1 MRRKPRIITWFKV
14 GLLLGLFGLAGALC
28 TPYPERLYNRL
39 FGPPKVKVVEREVI
53 REVPAEAPP
62 AQELPPITTPALGHT
77 EPWRPEDNFTMPEIV
92 LPPFPPPLPERVE
105 AGLFTHLSEFFRRGT
120 YQTHLQSMVN
130 FKKGTTASQD
140 RVRKSPFLL
149 KLQMEVFLP
158 HAANGKELLHANA
171 KLPLV
176 LRNYDQLMAN
186 AAVSPWFS
194 ALYTHKQNSLRYS
207 AAKLQPFLDS
217 HNYYDTDTVLELKA
231 PNGDTKVLWLQA
243 DMDVVSDGS
252 DGDRLAK
259 MPERII
265 NSDNFQPM
273 TSYRWKKRTK
283 FQNPVIP
290 VLEAKITKLTKAKG
304 DHAGEIASLR
314 RMVSEL
320 KIYSYLI
327 SEYDPF
333 IVLPGVF
340 REGGHSPYRP
350 SMGDYAAVVYGN
362 RVFPAIVGDFG
373 PKRKSG
379 EASLRLAKALNPEA
393 SVYRRPVSTLGVSYI
408 IFPGS
413 REPETGPIDYPRL
426 NARVR
431 ELLDSIGGLG
441 EQAQFCE
448 MPELLPIRTETPK
461 APQ

>member
-1 MRRKPRIITWFKV
+1 MRRKPRIITWFKSGV
-14 GLLLGLFGLAGALC
+14 LLGLFGLAGALC

-39 FGPPKVKVVEREVI
+39 FGPPRVKVVVREVT
-53 REVPAEAPP
+53 RDVPSAPP
-62 AQELPPITTPALGHT
+62 ETSQPSAPVPEIGQTT
-77 EPWRPEDNFTMPEIV
+77 PWRPEDNFSMPEIV

-120 YQTHLQSMVN
+120 YQTHLQSMVH

-158 HAANGKELLHANA
+158 HAANGKELLHANP
-171 KLPLV
+171 KLPQV
-176 LRNYDQLMAN
+176 LRNYEQLMAS
-186 AAVSPWFS
+186 ASVSPWFA
-194 ALYTHKQNSLRYS
+194 ALYAHKQNSLRYS

-217 HNYYDTDTVLELKA
+217 HNYYDTDTVLELQG
-231 PNGDTKVLWLQA
+231 PDNGAKVLWLQA

-252 DGDRLAK
+252 DGDRLEK
-259 MPERII
+259 MPERIL

-283 FQNPVIP
+283 FQNPVVP
-290 VLEAKITKLTKAKG
+290 VLEAKITKLSKAKG
-304 DHAGEIASLR
+304 NHAAEIAALR
-314 RMVSEL
+314 KTVGEL
-320 KIYSYLI
+320 KIYSYLL

-333 IVLPGVF
+333 IVLPGAF
-340 REGGHSPYRP
+340 REGGASPFRP
-350 SMGDYAAVVYGN
+350 SMGDYVAVVYGN

-379 EASLRLAKALNPEA
+379 EASLRLAKALNPQA
-393 SVYRRPVSTLGVSYI
+393 SVYRRPVSSLGVSYI

-413 REPETGPIDYPRL
+413 REPEAGPIDYARL

-431 ELLDSIGGLG
+431 ELLESLGGLG

-448 MPELLPIRTETPK
+448 MPELLPQRSSP
-461 APQ
+461 AP

>member
-1 MRRKPRIITWFKV
+1 MRRKPRFITWFKL
-14 GLLLGLFGLAGALC
+14 GILLGLFGLAGALC

-39 FGPPKVKVVEREVI
+39 FGPPRVKVVVREVT
-53 REVPAEAPP
+53 RDVPSAPP
-62 AQELPPITTPALGHT
+62 ETSQPSAPVPEIGQTT
-77 EPWRPEDNFTMPEIV
+77 PWRPEDNFSMPEIV

-120 YQTHLQSMVN
+120 YQTHLQSMVH

-158 HAANGKELLHANA
+158 HAANGKELLHANP
-171 KLPLV
+171 KLPQV
-176 LRNYDQLMAN
+176 LRNYEQLMAS
-186 AAVSPWFS
+186 ASVSPWFA
-194 ALYTHKQNSLRYS
+194 ALYAHKQNSLRYS

-217 HNYYDTDTVLELKA
+217 HNYYDTDTVLELQG
-231 PNGDTKVLWLQA
+231 PDNGAKVLWLQA

-252 DGDRLAK
+252 DGDRLEK
-259 MPERII
+259 MPERIL

-283 FQNPVIP
+283 FQNPVVP
-290 VLEAKITKLTKAKG
+290 VLEAKITKLSKAKG
-304 DHAGEIASLR
+304 NHAAEIAALR
-314 RMVSEL
+314 KTVGEL
-320 KIYSYLI
+320 KIYSYLL

-333 IVLPGVF
+333 IVLPGAF
-340 REGGHSPYRP
+340 REGGASPFRP
-350 SMGDYAAVVYGN
+350 SMGDYVAVVYGN

-379 EASLRLAKALNPEA
+379 EASLRLAKALNPQA
-393 SVYRRPVSTLGVSYI
+393 SVYRRPVSSLGVSYI

-413 REPETGPIDYPRL
+413 REPEAGPIDYARL

-431 ELLDSIGGLG
+431 ELLESLGGLG

-448 MPELLPIRTETPK
+448 MPELLPQRSSP
-461 APQ
+461 AP